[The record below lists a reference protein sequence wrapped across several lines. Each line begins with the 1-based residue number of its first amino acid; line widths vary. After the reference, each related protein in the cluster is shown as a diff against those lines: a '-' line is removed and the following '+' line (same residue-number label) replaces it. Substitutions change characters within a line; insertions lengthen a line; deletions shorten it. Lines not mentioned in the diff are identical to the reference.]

1 MVDYLA
7 RTQRAGRIRRRACV
21 RENDL
26 GRWIDCRVARIGI
39 GTRQRHK
46 RTIHRSETAAARD
59 VPRDT
64 TPELLEDQR
73 SVVNDI
79 AVSLAAIGALSA
91 ELQGACVDVNGSA
104 KSNAALQFK
113 RTLRYLF
120 QLRAAED
127 LAREIPFF
135 DHQRM
140 RRTVADIHGS
150 IALEVF
156 DLSCGALK
164 IQSAVQRH
172 IGRCGLS
179 RDGAQDVMP
188 QGIRQRAPR
197 DRQRPCGSN
206 GNRCIRQFHNAFVSG
221 KTKLRRAL
229 QVDPTC
235 NGQLAELIHGNS
247 ADGVRTKNQHLLR
260 S

>member
-1 MVDYLA
+1 
-7 RTQRAGRIRRRACV
+7 
-21 RENDL
+21 
-26 GRWIDCRVARIGI
+26 
-39 GTRQRHK
+39 HK

-79 AVSLAAIGALSA
+79 AVNLTPIGALSA

-120 QLRAAED
+120 QLRTAED
-127 LAREIPFF
+127 LARETPFF

-172 IGRCGLS
+172 I
-179 RDGAQDVMP
+179 
-188 QGIRQRAPR
+188 
-197 DRQRPCGSN
+197 
-206 GNRCIRQFHNAFVSG
+206 
-221 KTKLRRAL
+221 
-229 QVDPTC
+229 
-235 NGQLAELIHGNS
+235 
-247 ADGVRTKNQHLLR
+247 
-260 S
+260 